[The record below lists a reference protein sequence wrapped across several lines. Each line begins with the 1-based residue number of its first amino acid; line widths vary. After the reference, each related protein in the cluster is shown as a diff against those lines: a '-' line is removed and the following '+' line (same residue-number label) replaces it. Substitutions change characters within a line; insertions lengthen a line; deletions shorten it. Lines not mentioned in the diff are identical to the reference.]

1 MDLLTLLVRWPFLPL
16 RGFLRLAQ
24 LLADQA
30 EQELHDPSAVRR
42 QLEESAEA
50 RDAGQLTDSEL
61 SEVEY
66 QAVGRLISPEP
77 PAATTTAEPRS
88 GKER

>member
-1 MDLLTLLVRWPFLPL
+1 VDLLTLLLRWPFLPL
-16 RGFLRLAQ
+16 RGFLKLAQ

-50 RDAGQLTDSEL
+50 EDAGLLSDSEL
-61 SEVEY
+61 SQVEY
-66 QAVGRLISPEP
+66 EAVGRLISQQP
-77 PAATTTAEPRS
+77 PAATSAARPRR
-88 GKER
+88 GEK

>member
-1 MDLLTLLVRWPFLPL
+1 VDLLTLLVRWPFLPL

-30 EQELHDPSAVRR
+30 EQELRDPSAVRR
-42 QLEESAEA
+42 QLEEVAEA
-50 RDAGQLTDSEL
+50 RDAGLLTDSEL

-66 QAVGRLISPEP
+66 QAVGRLISQQP
-77 PAATTTAEPRS
+77 PAATTATDPRS
-88 GKER
+88 GKEK

>member
-16 RGFLRLAQ
+16 RGFLRLAE

-30 EQELHDPSAVRR
+30 EQELRDPSAVRR

-50 RDAGQLTDSEL
+50 REAGQLTDSEV

-66 QAVGRLISPEP
+66 QAVGRLISQEP
-77 PAATTTAEPRS
+77 PTATATAGPQS
-88 GKER
+88 GKEK

>member
-1 MDLLTLLVRWPFLPL
+1 MDLFTLLVRWPFLPL

-30 EQELHDPSAVRR
+30 EQELRDPSAVRR

-50 RDAGQLTDSEL
+50 RDAGRLTDSEV

-66 QAVGRLISPEP
+66 EAVGRLISQQP
-77 PAATTTAEPRS
+77 PAAPTTAESRS
-88 GKER
+88 GKEK